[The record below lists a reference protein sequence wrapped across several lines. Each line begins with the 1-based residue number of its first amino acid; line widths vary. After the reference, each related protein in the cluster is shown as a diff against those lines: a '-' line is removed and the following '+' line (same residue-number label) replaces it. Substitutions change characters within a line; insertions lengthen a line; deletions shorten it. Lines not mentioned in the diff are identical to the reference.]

1 MPSPEE
7 EAAAKENDK
16 KLADQKAEIKELK
29 DKLEKEAGRVQGAE
43 KKFADWS
50 NELGEMRKEREALKE
65 TLTEAQNAL
74 VELKA
79 APKPSTEQTKVP
91 EKSEDTDTIEKSL
104 SDDQRKTGEERFEA
118 LSEAEKL
125 QYESDPLFK
134 LAFLKRIQEVAPIV
148 PTSPWK
154 TVAKKKDDKDG
165 KEYNDILDRVFNK
178 KKQSSFVPPGS
189 TGGITR
195 MVKGEKARYE
205 PPEDTR
211 VT

>member
-74 VELKA
+74 VELNA
-79 APKPSTEQTKVP
+79 APKPSTEPTKVLAKP
-91 EKSEDTDTIEKSL
+91 EDADTIEKSL

>member
-1 MPSPEE
+1 M
-7 EAAAKENDK
+7 
-16 KLADQKAEIKELK
+16 LQ
-29 DKLEKEAGRVQGAE
+29 
-43 KKFADWS
+43 
-50 NELGEMRKEREALKE
+50 
-65 TLTEAQNAL
+65 
-74 VELKA
+74 
-79 APKPSTEQTKVP
+79 
-91 EKSEDTDTIEKSL
+91 SEDTDTIEKSL

-125 QYESDPLFK
+125 QYESDPLLK

>member
-7 EAAAKENDK
+7 ETATKENEK
-16 KLADQKAEIKELK
+16 KLADQKVEIEKLKE
-29 DKLEKEAGRVQGAE
+29 KLEKEAGRVQGAE
-43 KKFADWS
+43 KKFTDWS

-65 TLTEAQNAL
+65 TLTKAQNAL
-74 VELKA
+74 AELNA
-79 APKPSTEQTKVP
+79 APKASTEPAKGSVKP
-91 EKSEDTDTIEKSL
+91 EDTDTIEKSL

-134 LAFLKRIQEVAPIV
+134 LAFLKRIQVVAPIV

-154 TVAKKKDDKDG
+154 TVAKKNKDG
-165 KEYNDILDRVFNK
+165 DGYNDILDRVFNK

-195 MVKGEKARYE
+195 MTKGEQARPE

-211 VT
+211 VK